1 MLRNPT
7 RRFKLAIAIRYIT
20 VAAINR
26 TAGGNQ
32 GGTGS
37 QVHPSILQY
46 PRSQARNNK
55 NPGEIC
61 LDSLA
66 HCHVIVASLSR
77 HPVADPVSLFLSA
90 RDRRSVKILGY
101 SARSCVIR

>member
-1 MLRNPT
+1 MHLQLLPDLPLMLRNPT

-20 VAAINR
+20 VAINR

-55 NPGEIC
+55 NAGEIY
-61 LDSLA
+61 LDSPA
-66 HCHVIVASLSR
+66 HCRVIRTIAYAR
-77 HPVADPVSLFLSA
+77 RFDPV
-90 RDRRSVKILGY
+90 
-101 SARSCVIR
+101 